1 MGAENQSLQ
10 TVLGQFPAEAG
21 SLIPILQSVQARAG
35 YISSQA
41 VCEIAQALRLTESQ
55 VYGVASF
62 YAQFRFTPPARHG
75 ICVCLGTACHV
86 RGGERLM
93 QTLQRNLG
101 AATGSST
108 SDGRFDLNR
117 VACLGCCALSP
128 VVKVDSDIYSS
139 VTTMKLKGILS
150 GYE

>member
-10 TVLGQFPAEAG
+10 MVLGQFPAEEG
-21 SLIPILQSVQARAG
+21 SLIPILQSVQARLG

-41 VCEIAQALRLTESQ
+41 VCEIAQTLRLTESQ

-93 QTLQRNLG
+93 ETLQRELG
-101 AATGSST
+101 AATGTST
-108 SDGRFDLNR
+108 SDGRFDLDR

-128 VVKVDSDIYSS
+128 VVKIDSDIYSS
-139 VTTMKLKGILS
+139 VTTMKLKRIVN

>member
-10 TVLGQFPAEAG
+10 AVLGQFPVEAG

-35 YISSQA
+35 YISWQA

-62 YAQFRFTPPARHG
+62 YAQFRFTPRARHG

-93 QTLQRNLG
+93 ETLQRELG
-101 AATGSST
+101 AAMGSST
-108 SDGRFDLNR
+108 SDGRFDLDR

-139 VTTMKLKGILS
+139 VTTMKLKGIVN

>member
-21 SLIPILQSVQARAG
+21 SLIPILQSVQARLG

-62 YAQFRFTPPARHG
+62 YAQFRFTPRARHG

-93 QTLQRNLG
+93 QTLQRDLG
-101 AATGSST
+101 APTGTST